1 MNNEKLRI
9 MRENVIMDKSM
20 SFAIRVVKMYQW
32 LCEEKKEYVIS
43 KQLLR
48 SGTSIGANLWE
59 AQGAIS
65 KKEFV
70 KIAQISLK
78 ECKESVYWIELLH
91 NTEYIDEKM
100 YVSLNKDIVEIE
112 KLLTSIL
119 KSTKMACHY

>member
-1 MNNEKLRI
+1 